1 MSEKRPLLLSCHGSP
16 EYEAMINDHRVRHQ
30 AYADRHGYE
39 YKIVAL
45 DHDAEYDPWSRLK
58 LIHEHLNAGEFV
70 GEGQLRYFEPTYS
83 HVFWLDADCVIID
96 PKADMRKTLPQNA
109 SYGFTIH
116 PYPIA
121 TYRAN
126 KWHWQTGQMY
136 FRCDHAAR
144 WFIGRCLHVREVYAN
159 DQHAINSVLMSEPGF
174 QSGLV
179 TLYQSW
185 NNTLHDEM
193 NDGTIVA
200 AFHGFGRDLNE
211 RRQAMLNVAAQFP
224 YTLEGYAEM
233 GRNQLGVSE

>member
-16 EYEAMINDHRVRHQ
+16 EYEAMINDHRERHQ

-39 YKIVAL
+39 YKIVTM
-45 DHDAEYDPWSRLK
+45 DHAAEYDPWSRLK
-58 LIHEHLNAGEFV
+58 LILSEIMTGKW
-70 GEGQLRYFEPTYS
+70 S
-83 HVFWLDADCVIID
+83 HVFWLDADCVVID
-96 PKADMRKTLPQNA
+96 PKADMRETLPEWA
-109 SYGFTIH
+109 SYAFTIH

-121 TYRAN
+121 AYRASR
-126 KWHWQTGQMY
+126 WHLQTGQMY
-136 FRCDHAAR
+136 FRADAR
-144 WFIGRCLHVREVYAN
+144 AERLLHLSLDLGFSFAVN
-159 DQHAINSVLMSEPGF
+159 DQHAINTVLIDGRAS
-174 QSGLV
+174 QAHLNI
-179 TLYQSW
+179 LYQSW

-224 YTLEGYAEM
+224 FTMEGYAEM